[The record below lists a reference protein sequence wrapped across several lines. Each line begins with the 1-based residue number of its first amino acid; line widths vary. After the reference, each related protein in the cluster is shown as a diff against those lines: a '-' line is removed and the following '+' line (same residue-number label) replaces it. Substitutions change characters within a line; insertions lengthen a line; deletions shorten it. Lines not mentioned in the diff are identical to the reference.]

1 MNIACSICLESF
13 TLTCNI
19 YTTPCGHVFHYEC
32 ILKWL
37 ESGNRHC
44 SQCRKSCMTNQIFKL
59 FFSANNLALQ
69 ENNTTAQIIDQLKID
84 NLKLEQEVNKLKARE
99 LREIQK
105 CAFLKKEN
113 INLSTKCVDLKK
125 ENINLSE
132 NYHQSWSHCGG
143 MERVLKKQREDLND
157 KDKKI
162 EEFQK
167 AINNACNNVQF
178 DEKNVLSNFPP
189 LPMAFSNSDEQ
200 LRLQDQLHDAVV
212 KSNVEDYKVILTQIG
227 EHIGDTALHNAA
239 QFGDAKTFK
248 LILDLHS
255 AEDKNPKN
263 IIGKTPLHLAAE
275 WGHVEICQ
283 IILQVILNHPV
294 TSRFCYGKNPKDYGG
309 STPLHYAA
317 KWGHTKICEMILA
330 EVSNKNPMNELGE
343 TVLSVARQ
351 AGNNAICRLIES
363 ALVKNPLKLK
373 RRPSSFNEYQTFV
386 HTRQQRRARNKR
398 NITEK
403 VQDLSNPESFI

>member
-1 MNIACSICLESF
+1 MNIACSICLESY
-13 TLTCNI
+13 TLTSNI

-59 FFSANNLALQ
+59 FFSENDMVLQ
-69 ENNTTAQIIDQLKID
+69 ENTATAQIIDQLKTD
-84 NLKLEQEVNKLKARE
+84 NLKLEQEVNKLKIRE
-99 LREIQK
+99 LKEIQK
-105 CAFLKKEN
+105 CGELKKEN
-113 INLSTKCVDLKK
+113 INLSTKCVDLKE
-125 ENINLSE
+125 ENRYLSKI
-132 NYHQSWSHCGG
+132 YHQSRSHCGG

-162 EEFQK
+162 EEFEK
-167 AINNACNNVQF
+167 TINNACNNVQF
-178 DEKNVLSNFPP
+178 DDRKRFVQFS
-189 LPMAFSNSDEQ
+189 SNSEKQ

-212 KSNVEDYKVILTQIG
+212 KSNLEDYKVILTQID

-283 IILQVILNHPV
+283 MILQVILNHPV
-294 TSRFCYGKNPKDYGG
+294 TSRFCYGRNPKDYGG

-317 KWGHTKICEMILA
+317 KWGHTKICEIILT
-330 EVSNKNPMNELGE
+330 EVRYKNPMNELGE
-343 TVLSVARQ
+343 TVLSVAKQ
-351 AGNNAICRLIES
+351 AGNSAICRLIES

-386 HTRQQRRARNKR
+386 HTRQQRRARAESNTIKR
-398 NITEK
+398 Y
-403 VQDLSNPESFI
+403 L

>member
-1 MNIACSICLESF
+1 MNIACSICLESY

-59 FFSANNLALQ
+59 FFSENNMAVQ
-69 ENNTTAQIIDQLKID
+69 ENNTSALLIDQLRID

-99 LREIQK
+99 LKEIQK
-105 CAFLKKEN
+105 CAHLKKEN
-113 INLSTKCVDLKK
+113 LDLSTKCVDLKK
-125 ENINLSE
+125 ENLNLSKMF
-132 NYHQSWSHCGG
+132 HQSRNHCVG

-162 EEFQK
+162 EEFEK
-167 AINNACNNVQF
+167 TINNACNNVQMRG
-178 DEKNVLSNFPP
+178 NVLSNFPQI
-189 LPMAFSNSDEQ
+189 LKKQ

-212 KSNVEDYKVILTQIG
+212 KSNVEDYKVILTQID

-275 WGHVEICQ
+275 WGHAEICQ
-283 IILQVILNHPV
+283 MILQVILDHPV

-351 AGNNAICRLIES
+351 AGNSAICRLIES
-363 ALVKNPLKLK
+363 ALVKKPLKLK
-373 RRPSSFNEYQTFV
+373 RRPSSFDEYQTFV
-386 HTRQQRRARNKR
+386 HTRQQRRARAKS

-403 VQDLSNPESFI
+403 IQDLSDHESFI